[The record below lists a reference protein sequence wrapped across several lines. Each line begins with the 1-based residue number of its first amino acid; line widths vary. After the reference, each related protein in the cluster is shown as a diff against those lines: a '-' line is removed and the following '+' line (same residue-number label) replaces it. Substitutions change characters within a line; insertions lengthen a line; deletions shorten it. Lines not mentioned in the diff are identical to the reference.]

1 MKINQ
6 RKLCSKKLS
15 KYAIAFD
22 YVDKVLIALRAISGG
37 VSIILFTSV
46 VGASAWKASAS
57 FTLFF
62 SLTTRIVKQLLSITT
77 SKKKKHDKVLILA
90 KSKLNTLK
98 H

>member
-37 VSIILFTSV
+37 VSITLFTRV
-46 VGASAWKASAS
+46 VGASAWIASAS

-62 SLTTRIVKQLLSITT
+62 SLTTRIVKQWLSITT